1 MSIPVKQS
9 FFGWHVVSATF
20 ILAVF
25 GWGVGFYGPPVFL
38 QIVVQRTG
46 WPMALVSAAVTVHFL
61 AGAVVV
67 ANLPR
72 LYKKLTVPVVT
83 STGAAFLSLGII
95 GWSIANHPLFL
106 FAAAVLS
113 GIGWVGMGAAAVN
126 AIIAPWFVRSR
137 PAALSMAYNGASIGG
152 VVFSPLWVVLIVSM
166 GFTFAAITVSAVM
179 VFIVITLSAMVFSKT
194 PEQLNQAPDGDNI
207 DLAVNVQAIEKS
219 NPPLQSTAPKNLW
232 KSRHFVTLSAGMAL
246 GLFAQI
252 GLIAHLF
259 SIFTPVMGAQKT
271 GLIMGGATIFAI
283 IGRTLT
289 GWIMP
294 VSANRRMIAA
304 ASYTVQII
312 GSVALILS
320 GAENS
325 GLMIA
330 GALIFG
336 LGIGN
341 ATSLPPLI
349 AQHEFTKTDAARA
362 VPLIVA
368 ISQASYAFAPAIFG
382 MLRSLSDTTV
392 FIAATIIQC
401 AAIGAFLS
409 GAAKLR
415 QKPANISA

>member
-1 MSIPVKQS
+1 MSISEKQP
-9 FFGWHVVSATF
+9 FFGWYVVSATF
-20 ILAVF
+20 VLAIF

-46 WPMALVSAAVTVHFL
+46 WSVALVSAAVTVHFL
-61 AGAVVV
+61 VGAVVV

-72 LYKKLTVPVVT
+72 LYKMLSVPLVT
-83 STGAAFLSLGII
+83 SLSAIILGLGII
-95 GWSIANHPLFL
+95 GWSLANHPLHL
-106 FAAAVLS
+106 FVAAVLS

-126 AIIAPWFVRSR
+126 ALIASWFVRSR

-152 VVFSPLWVVLIVSM
+152 VIFSPLWVALIFTM
-166 GFTFAAITVSAVM
+166 GFTRATITVSAIM
-179 VFIVITLSAMVFSKT
+179 IVIVVTLSVIVFSKT
-194 PEQLNQAPDGDNI
+194 PKLLNQTPDGDKATTK
-207 DLAVNVQAIEKS
+207 AVETISQPMDSMVN
-219 NPPLQSTAPKNLW
+219 KNLW
-232 KSRHFVTLSAGMAL
+232 RDRRFITLAAGMAL

-271 GLIMGGATIFAI
+271 GLIMGGATVFAI
-283 IGRTLT
+283 IGRTMT
-289 GWIMP
+289 GLFMP
-294 VSANRRMIAA
+294 ASANRRIIAA
-304 ASYTVQII
+304 ASYAVQII

-325 GLMIA
+325 WLMIA

-349 AQHEFTKTDAARA
+349 AQHEFTKADAARV

-368 ISQASYAFAPAIFG
+368 ISQASYAFAPAVFG
-382 MLRSLSDTTV
+382 LVRGLSDTTV
-392 FIAATIIQC
+392 FIAATGIQC
-401 AAIGAFLS
+401 AAIVAFLS
-409 GAAKLR
+409 ATFSFR
-415 QKPANISA
+415 QKRANISV

>member
-1 MSIPVKQS
+1 MSTSVKQP
-9 FFGWHVVSATF
+9 FFGWYVVSATF
-20 ILAVF
+20 VLAVF

-38 QIVVQRTG
+38 QTVVQRTG
-46 WPMALVSAAVTVHFL
+46 WSVALVSAAVTVHFL
-61 AGAVVV
+61 SGAVVV

-72 LYKKLTVPVVT
+72 LYKKLSVPVVT
-83 STGAAFLSLGII
+83 CIGAAFLSLGII
-95 GWSIANHPLFL
+95 GWSLANHPLFL

-152 VVFSPLWVVLIVSM
+152 VVFSPLWVVLIASI
-166 GFTFAAITVSAVM
+166 GFTFTVITISTVMVLIVVILSAAI
-179 VFIVITLSAMVFSKT
+179 FSKT
-194 PEQLNQAPDGDNI
+194 PEQLNQAPDGDKA
-207 DLAVNVQAIEKS
+207 DLAVNVQAIETPSLPK
-219 NPPLQSTAPKNLW
+219 QTATPENFWKN
-232 KSRHFVTLSAGMAL
+232 RHFVTLAAGMAL

-289 GWIMP
+289 GWMMP

-304 ASYTVQII
+304 ASYAVQII

-349 AQHEFTKTDAARA
+349 AQHEFKRADAARV

-392 FIAATIIQC
+392 FIAALIIQC
-401 AAIGAFLS
+401 ASIGAFLS
-409 GAAKLR
+409 GAFIR
-415 QKPANISA
+415 QKPASISA